1 MRRSRPRDA
10 GEPDALYRFG
20 MGLIVFGILCA
31 VLPLIGLQHRIV
43 AFLPEQ
49 GQAGIAAGCL
59 LVGGILLAFSSPAT
73 PAQRAGK
80 STAIGLLIL
89 GIGLAGW
96 AFIRPDAPP
105 QPPQFG
111 GPPPGMPGRTAGR
124 SAAAGPGDVGDESMF
139 TLSNAQAARAT
150 GPLGNVP
157 GIGIDF
163 RVDYRGSGRMPPG

>member
-1 MRRSRPRDA
+1 M
-10 GEPDALYRFG
+10 
-20 MGLIVFGILCA
+20 
-31 VLPLIGLQHRIV
+31 LPLIGLQHRIV
-43 AFLPEQ
+43 AFLPEH

-59 LVGGILLAFSSPAT
+59 LVGGILLAFSPPAT

-96 AFIRPDAPP
+96 AFIRPNPP

-111 GPPPGMPGRTAGR
+111 GPPPGMPGAPPAFG
-124 SAAAGPGDVGDESMF
+124 GPADVGDESMF

-150 GPLGNVP
+150 GPVRNLP

-163 RVDYRGSGRMPPG
+163 RVDYRGSGRMPPGLTVWIVESPRTKAKG